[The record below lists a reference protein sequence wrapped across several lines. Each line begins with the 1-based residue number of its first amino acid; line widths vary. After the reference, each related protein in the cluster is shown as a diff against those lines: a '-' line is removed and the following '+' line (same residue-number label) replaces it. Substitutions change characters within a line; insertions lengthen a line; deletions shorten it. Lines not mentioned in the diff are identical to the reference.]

1 MELLSFVPAAII
13 LLPISWLWLRLN
25 KMQDKLE
32 DTYHKSEVKELIDL
46 KNQPIID
53 AVERNTKS
61 QDELAKAFQEL
72 RDELHRIHMK

>member
-1 MELLSFVPAAII
+1 MELFSLIPAAII
-13 LLPISWLWLRLN
+13 LLPISWTWLRLS

-32 DTYHKSEVKELIDL
+32 DTYQKSEVKELIDL

-61 QDELAKAFQEL
+61 QDDLAKAIQEL
-72 RDELHRIHMK
+72 REELHKILMK

>member
-1 MELLSFVPAAII
+1 MELFSLIPAAII
-13 LLPISWLWLRLN
+13 LLPISWTWLRLS

-32 DTYHKSEVKELIDL
+32 DTYQKSEVKELIDL

-61 QDELAKAFQEL
+61 QDDLAKAIQEL
-72 RDELHRIHMK
+72 REELHRILMK